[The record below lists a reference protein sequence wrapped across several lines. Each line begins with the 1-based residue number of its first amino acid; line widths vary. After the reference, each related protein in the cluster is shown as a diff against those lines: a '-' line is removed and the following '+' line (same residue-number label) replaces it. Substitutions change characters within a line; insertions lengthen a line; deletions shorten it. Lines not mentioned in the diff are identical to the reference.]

1 MQGKKMK
8 HIAIISCTYNG
19 DSPEF
24 LDQMLLS
31 VTTAILPDNIT
42 FRIYM
47 HIDGEISSEHETV
60 LNKYNIYKKVRSSS
74 SVGLAHGLNKLISL
88 LEDEIYI
95 FRMDSDDISTND
107 RFIKQIHFMDKNPD
121 IDISGGSIK
130 EFIGKE
136 SNIVSFRSYPTTDLG
151 NHLLK
156 GSPLAHVTVCF
167 RYNFFEKF
175 GIYPVEYT
183 LNEDIAYWFK
193 SFKQGAIGA
202 NIQDTLVLVRMD
214 GAYKRRSFKKA
225 TSELKVYLQ
234 ISRWKKKLPFYPLA
248 RFLFRLL
255 PTLVTSRIYNS
266 ELRNSFLNNK

>member
-1 MQGKKMK
+1 MK

-31 VTTAILPDNIT
+31 VTTAILPDNIA

-47 HIDGEISSEHETV
+47 HIDGEISSEHEAV
-60 LNKYNIYKKVRSSS
+60 LNKYNIYKKIRSSS
-74 SVGLAHGLNKLISL
+74 SVGLAYGLNKLISL
-88 LEDEIYI
+88 LEDEVYI

-130 EFIGKE
+130 EFIGNE

-156 GSPLAHVTVCF
+156 SSPLAHVTVCF

-175 GIYPVEYT
+175 GVYPVEYT

-234 ISRWKKKLPFYPLA
+234 ISKWKKKFPFYPLI

-255 PTLVTSRIYNS
+255 PTSVTSRIYNS
-266 ELRNSFLNNK
+266 ELRSSFLNNK